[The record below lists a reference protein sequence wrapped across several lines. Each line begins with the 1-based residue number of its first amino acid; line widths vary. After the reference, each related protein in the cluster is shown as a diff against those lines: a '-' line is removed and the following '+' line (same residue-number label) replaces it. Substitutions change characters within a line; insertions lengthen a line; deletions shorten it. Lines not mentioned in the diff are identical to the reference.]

1 MWYNFRGIPV
11 DFKYIADPSM
21 HSMPSITLSPNGKSF
36 IIIYF
41 IIIQLMTFDKG
52 WHDKYHVNQ
61 YQELIIVLLNDLIN
75 VEGVTIGS

>member
-52 WHDKYHVNQ
+52 WHD
-61 YQELIIVLLNDLIN
+61 DLS
-75 VEGVTIGS
+75 T